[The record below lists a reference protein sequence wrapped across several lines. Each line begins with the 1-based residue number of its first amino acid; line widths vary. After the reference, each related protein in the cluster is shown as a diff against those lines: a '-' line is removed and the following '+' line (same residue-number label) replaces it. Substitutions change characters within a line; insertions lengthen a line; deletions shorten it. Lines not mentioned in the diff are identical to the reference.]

1 MFQQFYENNIE
12 AKMIKNILYNVHIPT
27 VQIWKKGKPIINGF
41 TYITPEYVVVAK
53 KDFPNKDDSKGPD
66 TIFDTNYFKIIEPY
80 VEGDFYPGITSN
92 FQSKTSYYDPD
103 THKYLGEYLRLIR
116 DINGIDLMSTY
127 NCWTGTYNDYI
138 RYNNG
143 NFVKLSEPQDDGM
156 QLFIVPIKFNKKYTI
171 YFNSNMPIYI
181 QPVYYYS
188 NTSTFKQSV
197 SNSDKFD
204 LKIYKTSSFS
214 SPILY
219 EGVTVNGDK
228 TVENPPSKLIEYYLT
243 LLIQAPKNNSPLI
256 VLEGDYS
263 DISVLLNKGG
273 NPNRLK
279 DIIVD
284 FDNGEEII
292 SNEDLNKLLTSIP
305 ALTRVLN
312 NKTYAFSDRLLEY
325 LLTNVITKDDIYL
338 KDISNIQ
345 NRVSSLDFQKAF
357 NQNKYDRNDS
367 LGVWSNSLRKYIYD
381 TMLNKRYPSFI
392 DINGFIDKETE
403 VDLMGDNNG

>member
-1 MFQQFYENNIE
+1 
-12 AKMIKNILYNVHIPT
+12 
-27 VQIWKKGKPIINGF
+27 
-41 TYITPEYVVVAK
+41 
-53 KDFPNKDDSKGPD
+53 
-66 TIFDTNYFKIIEPY
+66 
-80 VEGDFYPGITSN
+80 
-92 FQSKTSYYDPD
+92 
-103 THKYLGEYLRLIR
+103 
-116 DINGIDLMSTY
+116 
-127 NCWTGTYNDYI
+127 
-138 RYNNG
+138 
-143 NFVKLSEPQDDGM
+143 M

-367 LGVWSNSLRKYIYD
+367 LGV
-381 TMLNKRYPSFI
+381 
-392 DINGFIDKETE
+392 
-403 VDLMGDNNG
+403 